1 MIWYPWLDT
10 LFMIWYPW
18 LDTLFMIWYPWLDTL
33 LMIWYP
39 WLDTLLMIWY
49 PWLDTPSLLVIVP
62 TIRPGHSDQVCQFYP
77 RQSECWT
84 WFIRLSLLQD
94 ESSCSIRRTVFS
106 SLQICSDHGHLSTSL
121 KRLLINYFLIISSS
135 RSASSVHISFLLLFL
150 CDGCKPT
157 SFCDIDS
164 SFISK

>member
-1 MIWYPWLDT
+1 MCASSLGDSVRLMGRLYTRINALLMIWYPWLDT

-18 LDTLFMIWYPWLDTL
+18 LDTLF
-33 LMIWYP
+33 MIWYP

-106 SLQICSDHGHLSTSL
+106 SLQIYSDHGHLSTSL
-121 KRLLINYFLIISSS
+121 KRLLINYFVNFFIQVSIICTHQFSSS
-135 RSASSVHISFLLLFL
+135 LSVWWL
-150 CDGCKPT
+150 
-157 SFCDIDS
+157 
-164 SFISK
+164 